1 MANNTPRT
9 TGRSPNYKF
18 DRAGTPTDF
27 GPFSGEVMNNI
38 DPTRQGRLKVYIKQ
52 FSGPDKTVVEKWRT
66 VRYCPP
72 FFGATPKTS
81 TSTGVGTYGSTNNQQ
96 SYGMWM
102 TPPDIGV
109 SVLCFFIAGD
119 PSQGYYVGC
128 LPDQGI
134 NHMVPAI
141 GAVTNPVDQNLDQK
155 IYFANSSAL
164 PVAEINNAPQ
174 NTAINEA
181 PQFFNQEKPVHSY
194 VASALFQQGLINDP
208 IRGSITS
215 SSQRESPSTVYGI
228 STPGRPIYQGGLFD
242 ATIQQQVASGSVKV
256 EDLNIVGRR
265 GGHSFVMDD
274 GDIAG
279 NNALVRIRTAKGHQI
294 TLSDDG
300 NCLYIC
306 HANGQAWIELGQEG
320 TLDVYTTN
328 SINLRTEGTLN
339 LHADKDININAGGNL
354 TMLGNTT
361 TTLQS
366 NGPLNLTAKGV
377 ASLFSQISI
386 GVKANGAL
394 SLSSKTGA
402 WDAGS
407 SLALDAGGIDLNSGA
422 SSSAASLAA
431 PKEANNYLMPDAEF
445 DASIGWVVSATQ
457 LTSIVTRA
465 PAHEPWPYH
474 NQGVQVNVNLDSGTN
489 TPPPGAPALPPG
501 VSIAQV
507 NSL

>member
-1 MANNTPRT
+1 
-9 TGRSPNYKF
+9 
-18 DRAGTPTDF
+18 
-27 GPFSGEVMNNI
+27 
-38 DPTRQGRLKVYIKQ
+38 
-52 FSGPDKTVVEKWRT
+52 
-66 VRYCPP
+66 
-72 FFGATPKTS
+72 
-81 TSTGVGTYGSTNNQQ
+81 
-96 SYGMWM
+96 M

-141 GAVTNPVDQNLDQK
+141 GATTNFSDQNINQK
-155 IYFANSSAL
+155 TYFSNSQQL
-164 PVAEINNAPQ
+164 PVSEINNAPQ

-181 PQFFNQEKPVHSY
+181 PQFFNQKKPAHSY

-215 SSQRESPSTVYGI
+215 SSQRESPSSVYGI
-228 STPGRPIYQGGLFD
+228 STPGRPIYQGGLLD
-242 ATIQQQVASGSVKV
+242 ATIQQQVASGAVKV
-256 EDLNIVGRR
+256 EDLNVVGRR

-279 NNALVRIRTAKGHQI
+279 NNSLVRIRTAQGHQI

-354 TMLGNTT
+354 TMLGNSK

-366 NGPLNLTAKGV
+366 NGALDLTAKGI

-386 GVKANGAL
+386 GVKTNGAL
-394 SLSSKTGA
+394 ALNSKVGA
-402 WDAGS
+402 WSAGVE
-407 SLALDAGGIDLNSGA
+407 LALDAIGIDLNSG
-422 SSSAASLAA
+422 LAA
-431 PKEANNYLMPDAEF
+431 ATAALPAPKGVHNYLMPDTKF
-445 DASIGWVVSATQ
+445 NNSTGWEVSATK
-457 LTSIVTRA
+457 LKSVVTRA
-465 PAHEPWPYH
+465 PSHEPWPYH
-474 NQGVQVNVNLDSGTN
+474 NQGVQVSVNLDSDTN
-489 TPPPGAPALPPG
+489 SLPPGAPTLPAG
-501 VSIAQV
+501 VSISQV
-507 NSL
+507 SSAATSAVSSAASSIIPNIRL